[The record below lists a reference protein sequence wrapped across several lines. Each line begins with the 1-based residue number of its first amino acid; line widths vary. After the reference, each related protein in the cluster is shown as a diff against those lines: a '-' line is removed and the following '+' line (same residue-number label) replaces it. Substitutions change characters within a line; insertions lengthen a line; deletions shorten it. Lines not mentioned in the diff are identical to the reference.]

1 MASGEGINT
10 ISLVSSQSSKITNV
24 NLYSGRAEVT
34 RQFIFPVKKG
44 QNQVVIL
51 GLPSSL
57 QEDTVRVEG
66 RGQAS
71 IQDVAISR
79 TPQDQF
85 IVQHE
90 RSVAHAASPLARR
103 REETKK
109 AIQSAEEA
117 RRALTTYL
125 ATVKANE
132 VGADMF
138 AAILDGHETLARKFD
153 LRILDLE
160 KELSELTLQAGIEK
174 LKASENVAQQQT
186 WQIAVNLWAEAGE
199 DVEIN
204 IQYVVTNADW
214 SASYDIR
221 ADTAKQGKNITISY
235 KAVITQNTGESW
247 EGVPL
252 TLETTNPTF
261 GLNSPELPPWNVDVF
276 SPGPTIQ
283 PHMAH
288 IPAMPQVITMDRWSR
303 RSRSRSRSRSPRR
316 ISRRHRSRS
325 RSWSPEATRR
335 QAMSRMLVASSN
347 KGGVAATFEIP
358 GYISV
363 PSDALKH
370 NVTIATLEFEAPL
383 LWYTIPKVDAKIYMK
398 AKIKNESEY
407 MFIPGPANVYVDK
420 SFIATTTMSAVSPEE
435 TFDCSLGLDRSIRV
449 TYHPLEKKAT
459 QTGFVKKSSSTT
471 YTHRITLAN
480 TKSTAIKSLKVV
492 DSIPVSQD
500 ERIEIKLLSP
510 SLPPPSPDA
519 LARKESTAADG
530 DGDSQGSSTKGTTKM
545 ASSRQKI
552 MRVLSLPSQSAKG
565 NIVAQ
570 WDGIDD
576 LEVDQQ
582 TVGKNGRVNW
592 IVSLAPQESV
602 TLALKYEVSFPERL
616 PVYGL

>member
-1 MASGEGINT
+1 MASEAGINTIGINT
-10 ISLVSSQSSKITNV
+10 ISLVSSQCSKISNV

-71 IQDVAISR
+71 IHDVAISW

-85 IVQHE
+85 ILQHE
-90 RSVAHAASPLARR
+90 HVVAHAGNPLGRR
-103 REETKK
+103 REEIKK
-109 AIQSAEEA
+109 ATQSVEEA

-125 ATVKANE
+125 GSVKANE
-132 VGADMF
+132 VGMDKF
-138 AAILDGHETLARKFD
+138 AAILDSHETLSRKFD

-174 LKASENVAQQQT
+174 LKASESVALQQT
-186 WQIAVNLWAEAGE
+186 WQVAVNLWAEASE
-199 DVEIN
+199 DVEIK

-221 ADTAKQGKNITISY
+221 ADTARQGKNITISY
-235 KAVITQNTGESW
+235 KAVSQNNLVL

-261 GLNSPELPPWNVDVF
+261 GLNSPELLPGTNIVQPGMTYAPP
-276 SPGPTIQ
+276 
-283 PHMAH
+283 
-288 IPAMPQVITMDRWSR
+288 MPQMVMMA
-303 RSRSRSRSRSPRR
+303 RSRSRSRSRSPRH
-316 ISRRHRSRS
+316 RRRSVS

-335 QAMSRMLVASSN
+335 QAMGR
-347 KGGVAATFEIP
+347 GVAATFEIP

-363 PSDALKH
+363 PSDSLKH
-370 NVTIATLEFEAPL
+370 N
-383 LWYTIPKVDAKIYMK
+383 IYMK

-420 SFIATTTMSAVSPEE
+420 SFIATTTMPSVSPEE

-449 TYHPLEKKAT
+449 TYHPREKKAT

-471 YTHRITLAN
+471 YAHRITLAN
-480 TKSTAIKSLKVV
+480 TKSTAIKNLKVI

-510 SLPPPSPDA
+510 SLSPPSADA
-519 LARKESTAADG
+519 LARKDSTAADG
-530 DGDSQGSSTKGTTKM
+530 DADSHSTKGTKM

-552 MRVLSLPSQSAKG
+552 MRVLLPNQSSKG

-576 LEVDQQ
+576 PDVDQE
-582 TVGKNGRVNW
+582 TVGKNGRVRW

-616 PVYGL
+616 HNEKQKGLEHCKGL